1 MLVYWSIFIYTTIVS
16 IVVKSNSNKTEYFKS
31 GLSEN
36 IIAAKRVGIFGA
48 FITFFLLVYFSGN
61 RCDVADSSAY
71 MGLFYGVNGNLE
83 DIPSVMENNGK
94 GPLFSVFIIICRKVF
109 HMEWQE

>member
-16 IVVKSNSNKTEYFKS
+16 IIVKSNSNKTEYFKS

-48 FITFFLLVYFSGN
+48 FITFFLLVYFLTRSRN
-61 RCDVADSSAY
+61 SLLTMKSSR
-71 MGLFYGVNGNLE
+71 
-83 DIPSVMENNGK
+83 SVKKTPFASENTGTD
-94 GPLFSVFIIICRKVF
+94 PFSKRSLK
-109 HMEWQE
+109 EYS